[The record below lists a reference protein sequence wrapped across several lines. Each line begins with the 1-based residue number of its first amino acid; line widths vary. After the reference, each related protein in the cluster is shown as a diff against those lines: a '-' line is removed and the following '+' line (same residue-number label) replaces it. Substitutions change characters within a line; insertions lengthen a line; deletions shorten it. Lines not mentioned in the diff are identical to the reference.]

1 MWCCDDWWAHAC
13 GGTAAAGRSLSRFSL
28 RALGRHTH
36 ARTHHLMMVRS
47 LLSGGASRG
56 PCLSSA
62 QLACEAPTPKQTSP
76 CRWYDPIRSMES
88 VIDASADIYGVVAC
102 VHGRHTYIH
111 TESGWPVQ
119 HYIQACTQ
127 PVNQIEWLRSHGRGR
142 TRLLNTAISI

>member
-88 VIDASADIYGVVAC
+88 VIDASADIWSGGVRAWTTHIHSYRKRMAC
-102 VHGRHTYIH
+102 AALY
-111 TESGWPVQ
+111 SGM
-119 HYIQACTQ
+119 HAT
-127 PVNQIEWLRSHGRGR
+127 RSSGFVLTAEDERGSWIP
-142 TRLLNTAISI
+142 LLVFS